1 MKIIY
6 CIAAVLLLGCNPQE
20 QSLVRLEGKTMGT
33 TYHISYKPLHQESSD
48 MKSGASMM
56 QADIDSLL
64 VAFNNSVSTYIPT
77 STISR
82 VNGLDTLIEV
92 DTWFTNVFK
101 RAREVSEK
109 SGGAFDVTVMPLVNG
124 WGFGY
129 TDTIR
134 MDSTIVDSLRQLVDF
149 RNVSL
154 SETDGKYVVHKKD
167 KRIQVD
173 FSAIAKGY
181 GVDVVAQLLEEKGIE
196 AYMVEIGG
204 EVRARG
210 KNDKNE
216 TWEIGVE
223 KPIDDPGPGAHEL
236 KGIIKLDNKSLAT
249 SGNYRN
255 FYYKN
260 GKKVSHEID
269 PKTGYPAQNNLL
281 SVTVIA
287 GDCMTADAY
296 ATAFM
301 VMGLDKTIQYLQQD
315 TSLNAYLIYADEN
328 GDMKT
333 SYTKGAGAMLIQE

>member
-1 MKIIY
+1 MRI
-6 CIAAVLLLGCNPQE
+6 VLFSALGLILGCNPQE
-20 QSLVRLEGKTMGT
+20 QSLVRIEGKTMGT
-33 TYHISYKPLHQESSD
+33 TYHISYMPAGRGGHD
-48 MKSGASMM
+48 VNDDPTAMKAE
-56 QADIDSLL
+56 IDSLL

-82 VNGLDTLIEV
+82 VNGQDTLIGV
-92 DTWFTNVFK
+92 DPYFVTVFK
-101 RAREVSEK
+101 RSREVSETT
-109 SGGAFDVTVMPLVNG
+109 GGAFDVTVMPLVNG

-134 MDSTIVDSLRQLVDF
+134 MDSAVVDSLRQLVDYH
-149 RNVSL
+149 NVDL
-154 SETDGKYVVHKKD
+154 SEADGKYFVHKKD

-181 GVDVVAQLLEEKGIE
+181 GVDVVAELLEQKGIE
-196 AYMVEIGG
+196 DYLVEIGG

-210 KNDKNE
+210 KTNKNE
-216 TWEIGVE
+216 IWEIGIE

-236 KGIIKLDNKSLAT
+236 KGILRLENKSLAT

-255 FYYKN
+255 FYFKN

-281 SVTVIA
+281 SATVIA

-301 VMGLDKTIQYLQQD
+301 VMGLDKTLQYLERD
-315 TSLNAYLIYADEN
+315 TSLNAYLIYAAEN
-328 GDMKT
+328 GEMKT
-333 SYTKGAGAMLIQE
+333 TYTKGAASMVIQE

>member
-1 MKIIY
+1 M
-6 CIAAVLLLGCNPQE
+6 AGLLLGCNPQE

-33 TYHISYKPLHQESSD
+33 TYHISYKPQHQESID

-64 VAFNNSVSTYIPT
+64 LAFNNSVSTYIPT

-82 VNGLDTLIEV
+82 VNGPDTLIEV
-92 DTWFTNVFK
+92 DTYFTNVFK

-129 TDTIR
+129 TDTIH
-134 MDSTIVDSLRQLVDF
+134 MDSAIVDSLRQLVDYH
-149 RNVSL
+149 NVRL
-154 SETDGKYVVHKKD
+154 SEVDGKWMVHKKD

-181 GVDVVAQLLEEKGIE
+181 GVDVIAQLMEQKGIE
-196 AYMVEIGG
+196 DYMVEIGG

-210 KNDKNE
+210 KNNNNE
-216 TWEIGVE
+216 PWDIGIETPV
-223 KPIDDPGPGAHEL
+223 DDPGPGTHEL
-236 KGIIKLDNKSLAT
+236 KGILKLENKSLAT

-287 GDCMTADAY
+287 GDCMTVDAY

-301 VMGLDKTIQYLQQD
+301 VMGLEKTMAYLQQD

-328 GDMKT
+328 GAMKST
-333 SYTKGAGAMLIQE
+333 QTKGIAEMLIKQN

>member
-1 MKIIY
+1 MKILYWLAIG
-6 CIAAVLLLGCNPQE
+6 LLLACNSQE

-33 TYHISYKPLHQESSD
+33 TYHISYKPVRQESSA
-48 MKSGASMM
+48 MKDEPSIMKVE
-56 QADIDSLL
+56 IDSLL
-64 VAFNNSVSTYIPT
+64 VAFNNSVSTYIPS

-82 VNGLDTLIEV
+82 VNGPDTLVEV
-92 DTWFTNVFK
+92 DAYFTKVLT
-101 RAREVSEK
+101 RAWEVSETT
-109 SGGAFDVTVMPLVNG
+109 GGAFDVTVMPLVNG

-134 MDSTIVDSLRQLVDF
+134 MDSAIVDSLRQLVDYH
-149 RNVSL
+149 NVSL
-154 SETDGKYVVHKKD
+154 TEKAGKYIVHKKD

-181 GVDVVAQLLEEKGIE
+181 GVDVVAQLLEQKGIE
-196 AYMVEIGG
+196 DYMVEIGG
-204 EVRARG
+204 EVRTRG
-210 KNDKNE
+210 KNKNNEPWDIGIE
-216 TWEIGVE
+216 TPV
-223 KPIDDPGPGAHEL
+223 DDPGPGTHEL
-236 KGIIKLDNKSLAT
+236 KGILKLENKSLAT

-301 VMGLDKTIQYLQQD
+301 VMGLEKTMTYLQQD

-328 GDMKT
+328 GAMRST
-333 SYTKGAGAMLIQE
+333 QTKGVAEMLIK